1 MKFIQNARK
10 SNIFGAF
17 PLTGSRKL
25 NFIVK
30 LRIPFTYLLVLVT
43 AALFFS
49 CSTKRDSNAARMY
62 HNTTAHFNGYFNA
75 EEIIKK
81 SVTKFKEEYK
91 EDYDKLLPIFIYGEE
106 EQAKAAYAEMEKAIE
121 KCEKVINRH
130 NIKDEGKKNKKRP
143 KLNKWIDENYTV
155 IGKAY
160 FYKKSYFKAS
170 DVFTFIN
177 RKYKDPDSQVSSS
190 TWLARTYL
198 AQNEYGKAIQALVKA
213 EDQTEVSDKRKADF
227 YQVWADVLIKQG
239 KLPQAAEKLEKAI
252 GFIGKKKDRARPHFI
267 LAQIYQQLN
276 KSDEALTHYE
286 MVVKSKPPYE
296 LEFYARINKALS
308 YSRRGGSSDEIKKEL
323 FKMLNDDKNL
333 NYKDQIYYALGDIAL
348 EEQQRPEALN
358 YFEKSLQANV
368 DNKRQKAKTFLRLAD
383 LYFDERQYINAQS
396 YYDSTLISISP
407 DHERYKIVK
416 VRAESLTEL
425 VGYLNAIELEDSLSK
440 ICKLPSEQREKKL
453 AAQVKKIE
461 REKEAQ
467 RQKDIADAEKAQQN
481 AVAGINGTFWI
492 YNEALLKKGKSN
504 FVDYWGERPLK
515 DNWRLSSRLA
525 TSFGPG
531 EESLTEQPDTTQTKG
546 EATAEDKYKVPTV
559 EELKSSLPCDDP
571 SKLKKLVDSAAEGY
585 YNAGVIY
592 KERLDDED
600 NATSSWEQ
608 LIRNL
613 DESAFH
619 PTAHYQLFRTYLNQE
634 SSPGYS
640 VNPFC
645 SNCTSQYWGDEIK
658 SKYPGSDWARL
669 VDNPTYFDA
678 QEMKKAEENAAY
690 EKVYAMYN
698 NSAYQQAISACNE
711 VISTQP
717 DNQLLCKY
725 RLLRATCVGYS
736 EASYGVKE
744 NYLKE
749 LNEVVKNCPSG
760 DEAKRAEEL
769 IKSANAGSA
778 SSSNNTPAP
787 KEDKAEIPS
796 DSTKTDGTELPST
809 EGPFKLDLNAEHY
822 FAMIVPVKGADVNKI
837 KISIQDFNT
846 ASYASAMLKVN
857 NNLLDKDNHLILV
870 KSFKKIDEAR
880 DYMSTFTSDQTKLTE
895 INAAG
900 YVSVLISKTNYI
912 ALFKT
917 KELDTYL
924 QFYLANYL

>member
-1 MKFIQNARK
+1 
-10 SNIFGAF
+10 
-17 PLTGSRKL
+17 
-25 NFIVK
+25 VK
-30 LRIPFTYLLVLVT
+30 LKIPFTYLLVFVG
-43 AALFFS
+43 AAIFFS
-49 CSTKRDSNAARMY
+49 CSTKRDSNAARLY
-62 HNTTAHFNGYFNA
+62 HNTTAHYNGYFNA

-81 SVTKFKEEYK
+81 SVNKFKEDYK
-91 EDYDKLLPIFIYGEE
+91 EDYDKILPIFIYGED
-106 EQAKAAYAEMEKAIE
+106 EQAKAAYADMEKAIL

-130 NIKDEGKKNKKRP
+130 NIKDEGKKKKKRP

-160 FYKKSYFKAS
+160 FYKRDYFKAS
-170 DVFTFIN
+170 DIFIFIS
-177 RKYKDPDSQVSSS
+177 RKFKDPDSQVSSS
-190 TWLARTYL
+190 TWLARVYL
-198 AQNEYGKAIQALVKA
+198 AKNEYGKAIQALVKA

-227 YQVWADVLIKQG
+227 YQVWADVLLQQG

-252 GFIGKKKDRARPHFI
+252 GFIGKKKDRARPYFI

-276 KSDEALTHYE
+276 KSDEALTNYE
-286 MVVKSKPPYE
+286 MVIKSRPPYE

-308 YSRRGGSSDEIKKEL
+308 YSRRGGSSDQIKKEL

-333 NYKDQIYYALGDIAL
+333 IYRDQIYYALGDIAL
-348 EEQQRPEALN
+348 EEQQKPEALG
-358 YFEKSLQANV
+358 YFEKSLLTNV

-383 LYFDERQYINAQS
+383 LYFDERQYISAQS
-396 YYDSTLISISP
+396 YYDSTLTTISP
-407 DHERYKIVK
+407 EHERYKIVK

-440 ICKLPSEQREKKL
+440 ICKLPEEQRDKKL
-453 AAQVKKIE
+453 AAQVKRIE

-525 TSFGPG
+525 ASFGPG
-531 EESLTEQPDTTQTKG
+531 EESSTEVPDSNQTASG
-546 EATAEDKYKVPTV
+546 DAAANDKYKVPTV
-559 EELKSSLPCDDP
+559 DELKSSLPCGDAAQ
-571 SKLKKLVDSAAEGY
+571 LKKLVDNAAEGY

-592 KERLDDED
+592 KEKLDDED

-619 PTAHYQLFRTYLNQE
+619 PTAHYQLFRTYLNKE

-645 SNCTSQYWGDEIK
+645 GNCTSQYWGDEIK
-658 SKYPGSDWARL
+658 EKYPGSDWARL
-669 VDNPTYFDA
+669 VDNPAYFDA

-698 NSAYQQAISACNE
+698 NGAFQQAVAACND

-717 DNQLLCKY
+717 DNGLLCKY
-725 RLLRATCVGYS
+725 RLLRAVCVGYS
-736 EASYGVKE
+736 EASYGLKE
-744 NYLKE
+744 TYLKE
-749 LNEVVKNCPSG
+749 LNEVVKTCPSG
-760 DEAKRAEEL
+760 DEAKRAQDL
-769 IKSANAGSA
+769 IKAANAGSP
-778 SSSNNTPAP
+778 SSSNSTNDTPGP
-787 KEDKAEIPS
+787 KDDKTEIPG
-796 DSTKTDGTELPST
+796 DSTKTDGIEPPAT
-809 EGPFKLDLNAEHY
+809 EGPYKLDLNAEHY
-822 FAMIVPVKGADVNKI
+822 FAMIVPVKGSDVNKI
-837 KISIQDFNT
+837 KISVQDFNT
-846 ASYASAMLKVN
+846 ASYASATLKVN
-857 NNLLDKDNHLILV
+857 NNLLDKDNHLVLV
-870 KSFKKIDEAR
+870 KSFKKIDEAK
-880 DYMSTFTSDQTKLTE
+880 DYMSTFITDQSKLTE
-895 INAAG
+895 INSAG

-917 KELDTYL
+917 KDLDAYL
-924 QFYLANYL
+924 QFYLANYP